1 MPYNTRR
8 KSLSL
13 PSLGIHVPM
22 THAARDAAR
31 AAAAASKGS
40 SRTSHSASVSL
51 SPPTSRPE
59 SADAPP
65 SKRRKRA
72 HTEGSRVEQTPPPS
86 PPADSSMTDVDYPLK
101 IDLDAI
107 NDDIVEAV
115 VVQLQSTANRPHL
128 VKELEMVLAQRL
140 TSVQHSANPCAI
152 ISSRLASYLKRACW
166 SALAPCPLAKELE
179 AIHPRRT
186 YYFLTTCPR
195 QPLMDSSSIVPSRQ
209 SVVTPSVSLTD
220 DSGSD
225 DVDARRRELSPS
237 PEVDLSPHQFEDV
250 DDDFVM
256 PATPIGSFHS
266 HQRHMPSRRVSRHNS
281 PPLEKDEREFT
292 QTADVLQKRKLN
304 EEAPVAESTDRNS
317 SFEYGYRDDIWFGD
331 HRMVGPTAFIT
342 SPSIKPSG
350 ITSGLSN
357 VMSSARK
364 EDEAESWLKLTKLL
378 EWDKGAESIE
388 IDELDGLLDA
398 C

>member
-22 THAARDAAR
+22 THAARAAAA
-31 AAAAASKGS
+31 AAAAASKGA
-40 SRTSHSASVSL
+40 SRTSPSASAAL
-51 SPPTSRPE
+51 SPPRSGSE
-59 SADAPP
+59 SADAHP
-65 SKRRKRA
+65 SKRQKRS
-72 HTEGSRVEQTPPPS
+72 HSNDSRIGQTPPPS
-86 PPADSSMTDVDYPLK
+86 PPADSSMTDVDHPSK
-101 IDLDAI
+101 IDIEGI

-115 VVQLQSTANRPHL
+115 IVQLQSTANRPHL
-128 VKELEMVLAQRL
+128 VKELATVLAQRL

-195 QPLMDSSSIVPSRQ
+195 QPLPDSSSLLPTRQ

-225 DVDARRRELSPS
+225 DADARRRELSPS

-250 DDDFVM
+250 DDDFSM

-266 HQRHMPSRRVSRHNS
+266 HQRHMPPRRVSRHNS

-304 EEAPVAESTDRNS
+304 EEAPISESIERGS
-317 SFEYGYRDDIWFGD
+317 SFEYGHRDDIWFGD
-331 HRMVGPTAFIT
+331 HRMFGPTAFIT

-350 ITSGLSN
+350 FSTGISS

-364 EDEAESWLKLTKLL
+364 EDEAESWLKLSKLL

>member
-22 THAARDAAR
+22 THAARAAAA
-31 AAAAASKGS
+31 AAAAASKAP
-40 SRTSHSASVSL
+40 SRTSPSASAAL
-51 SPPTSRPE
+51 SPPRSGSE
-59 SADAPP
+59 SADAHP
-65 SKRRKRA
+65 SKRQKRS
-72 HTEGSRVEQTPPPS
+72 HGDDSLDEQTPPPS
-86 PPADSSMTDVDYPLK
+86 PPADSSMADVDQPPK
-101 IDLDAI
+101 IDLEGI

-115 VVQLQSTANRPHL
+115 IVQLQSTANRPHL
-128 VKELEMVLAQRL
+128 VKELATVLAQRL

-152 ISSRLASYLKRACW
+152 ISSRLASYLKRSCW
-166 SALAPCPLAKELE
+166 SAVAPCPLAKELE
-179 AIHPRRT
+179 TVHPRRT
-186 YYFLTTCPR
+186 YYFLTTCHH
-195 QPLMDSSSIVPSRQ
+195 QPLPDPNSTVPSRQ

-250 DDDFVM
+250 DDDFSM

-266 HQRHMPSRRVSRHNS
+266 HQRHMPPRRVSRHNS

-304 EEAPVAESTDRNS
+304 EEAPVLDSGDRS
-317 SFEYGYRDDIWFGD
+317 EYGYRDDIWFGD
-331 HRMVGPTAFIT
+331 NRIFGSAAFIT
-342 SPSIKPSG
+342 SPSVKPSG
-350 ITSGLSN
+350 ISN
-357 VMSSARK
+357 GFPSVMSSARK
-364 EDEAESWLKLTKLL
+364 EDEAESWLKLSKLL